1 MLDRISADNWL
12 TAKAVFGRWPAIT
25 RCDNVIEES
34 APKVQSGPTTLH
46 FLRQQVDKPVERPDF
61 CLADFIA
68 PEDSGRKDWIGGFA
82 VTAGI
87 GIEEHIER
95 FRADHD
101 DYNVILD
108 RKSTRLNSSH

>member
-1 MLDRISADNWL
+1 MIRRPPRFNRTSTLL
-12 TAKAVFGRWPAIT
+12 PYTALFRSG
-25 RCDNVIEES
+25 DDVIVDA
-34 APKVQSGPTTLH
+34 APEGPSGPITLH
-46 FLRQQVDKPVERPDF
+46 FLRQQVDKPVERPDV

-95 FRADHD
+95 FR
-101 DYNVILD
+101 D